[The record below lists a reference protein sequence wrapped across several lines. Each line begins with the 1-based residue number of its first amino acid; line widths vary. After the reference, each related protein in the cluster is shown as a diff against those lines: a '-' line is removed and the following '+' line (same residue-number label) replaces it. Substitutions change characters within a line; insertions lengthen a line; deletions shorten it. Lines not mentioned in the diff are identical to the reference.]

1 LPWDIVRCGRDPRRR
16 ERTQGPESNQGV
28 RASRP

>member
-16 ERTQGPESNQGV
+16 ERTQDP
-28 RASRP
+28 SRTRG